1 MPTLIRMP
9 EVAANATHAVLVAW
23 SVDVGERVDAGD
35 CVAEIE
41 TDKAMVDLEAPE
53 GGTLARRLVDEGANV
68 EVGAPVGILV
78 AVGEQADD
86 LDAWLAVQR
95 GEAISVSVEANA
107 SGPVASISANAHVST
122 PTKTISADTNASTLT
137 NNVGASAAA
146 VQPVDEPARRERVFA
161 SPLARRVAHERGL
174 DLVSLSE
181 RGSGPG
187 GRIVRRDVERALAA
201 NDAKAP
207 VAPAPAPE
215 TAHTVIPHTPMRR
228 TIARRL
234 TESKATIPHF
244 YVTIECRMDALLALR
259 AQINDAIA
267 QRISINDLLIKAA
280 ACALRDVPEMNV
292 SWTDDALHQYGDA
305 DVAVAVSTGAGL
317 YTPVVRRAQDL
328 TLSAISATMRTLVER
343 AHAGLLTPADYQGG
357 AFSLS
362 NLGMYGVREFSAI
375 INPPQTAILAVGATQ
390 KTPVVIDDALAIAQT
405 MRCTLSADHRAI
417 DGALAARWLDAF
429 RHGIEHPAA
438 LLV

>member
-1 MPTLIRMP
+1 
-9 EVAANATHAVLVAW
+9 
-23 SVDVGERVDAGD
+23 VGERVAAGD

-41 TDKAMVDLEAPE
+41 TDKAMVDLEAPDR
-53 GGTLARRLVDEGANV
+53 GTLARRLVDEGANV

-78 AVGEQADD
+78 AAGEQADD
-86 LDAWLAVQR
+86 LDAWLAAQR
-95 GEAISVSVEANA
+95 GGSMSADANASTPMEPISVEAHA
-107 SGPVASISANAHVST
+107 SAP
-122 PTKTISADTNASTLT
+122 T
-137 NNVGASAAA
+137 NNVAAPTLVA
-146 VQPVDEPARRERVFA
+146 QSDDEPVSRERVFA

-174 DLVSLSE
+174 DLASLGE
-181 RGSGPG
+181 PGSGPR
-187 GRIVRRDVERALAA
+187 GRIVRRDVERALAV
-201 NDAKAP
+201 NDAKAS
-207 VAPAPAPE
+207 AARTPAPDI
-215 TAHTVIPHTPMRR
+215 AHTVIPHTPMRR

-244 YVTIECRMDALLALR
+244 YVAIECRMDAALALR
-259 AQINDAIA
+259 AQINDAVA

-292 SWTDDALHQYGDA
+292 SWTDDALHQYRDA

-328 TLSAISATMRTLVER
+328 TLSTISATMRTLVER

-357 AFSLS
+357 AFSIS